1 MINDKARD
9 SLLST
14 ETEIY
19 HRQLATKIKGFDNP
33 LGNETKGKESLTY
46 VITLLLKAQH
56 KRKGKSI
63 KKDEVIPLFSFLQK
77 IHFLHEKE
85 S

>member
-1 MINDKARD
+1 MARD

-33 LGNETKGKESLTY
+33 LGNERKESLTY
-46 VITLLLKAQH
+46 VITLLLKAH
-56 KRKGKSI
+56 TK
-63 KKDEVIPLFSFLQK
+63 
-77 IHFLHEKE
+77 EKE
-85 S
+85 KV

>member
-19 HRQLATKIKGFDNP
+19 HRQLATKIKGFDNIP
-33 LGNETKGKESLTY
+33 GEATEEKEKVLHICNHS
-46 VITLLLKAQH
+46 AH
-56 KRKGKSI
+56 KRIVK
-63 KKDEVIPLFSFLQK
+63 
-77 IHFLHEKE
+77 
-85 S
+85 

>member
-33 LGNETKGKESLTY
+33 LGNER
-46 VITLLLKAQH
+46 
-56 KRKGKSI
+56 KRKSYICNHFAPKGTTQKKRKKY